1 MKGILINPHE
11 ETITEVEY
19 SGNYKEIYSLIDCRT
34 FDVAMAKEN
43 NDLYLDDEGLFK
55 DNQKYFR
62 MVELGANYA
71 GKGLILAHDDEGE
84 STATTLTLQE
94 VKDMVQW
101 LPEGHKEEPY
111 MEFITLWHSIKM
123 K

>member
-1 MKGILINPHE
+1 MKAILINPHE

-19 SGNYKEIYSLIDCRT
+19 SGNYKEIYDIIDCRT

-43 NDLYLDDEGLFK
+43 NDLYLDDEGLLK
-55 DNQKYFR
+55 NNQRYFR
-62 MVELGANYA
+62 MVEIGANYG
-71 GKGLILAHDDEGE
+71 GKALILAHNDEGE

-94 VKDMVQW
+94 VENMVQW

-111 MEFITLWHSIKM
+111 MKFIAL
-123 K
+123 

>member
-62 MVELGANYA
+62 MIELGANYA

-101 LPEGHKEEPY
+101 LPNTYKAEPY
-111 MEFITLWHSIKM
+111 MEFITL
-123 K
+123 